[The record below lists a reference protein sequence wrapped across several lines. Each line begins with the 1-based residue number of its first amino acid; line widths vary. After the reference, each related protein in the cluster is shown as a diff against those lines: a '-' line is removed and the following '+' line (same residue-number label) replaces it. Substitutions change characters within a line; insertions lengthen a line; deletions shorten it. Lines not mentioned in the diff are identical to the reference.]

1 LPCVSPLSR
10 IPSPQKPEILL
21 FLGFAGLV
29 TDRYFIISVKRI
41 FVKRNIRFL
50 DKNLLEITSLGTRL
64 REIRKFLDLNQKDFC
79 EFIGITRQNYL
90 SRYENNEHEFD
101 DSLKLKLVKTIE
113 EKYKKRISLDWLITG
128 TGDMFLQENEA
139 APENTVR
146 TGGKRLP
153 IYRESELPAGT
164 FVVPL
169 LDQRLSAGN
178 GSYLPEED
186 EPKALIHVPAYL
198 ARYGDQIKALEV
210 DGDSMY
216 PTLQRGDMVVCD
228 SCGWSGEG
236 VYAVRMN
243 GKGFVKR
250 VTQKPGKVVLLS
262 DNPKYPPLEE
272 PAESQDIEIVGRVHC
287 AITKIE

>member
-1 LPCVSPLSR
+1 ML
-10 IPSPQKPEILL
+10 
-21 FLGFAGLV
+21 A
-29 TDRYFIISVKRI
+29 
-41 FVKRNIRFL
+41 
-50 DKNLLEITSLGTRL
+50 
-64 REIRKFLDLNQKDFC
+64 
-79 EFIGITRQNYL
+79 
-90 SRYENNEHEFD
+90 
-101 DSLKLKLVKTIE
+101 
-113 EKYKKRISLDWLITG
+113 TG
-128 TGDMFLQENEA
+128 TGH
-139 APENTVR
+139 
-146 TGGKRLP
+146 KRLP
-153 IYRESELPAGT
+153 VYRESELPAGA

-186 EPKALIHVPAYL
+186 ETKALIHVPSYL
-198 ARYGDQIKALEV
+198 ARYGDQIRALEV

-216 PTLQRGDMVVCD
+216 PTLHRGDMVVCD

-236 VYAVRMN
+236 VYAVKMN

-287 AITKIE
+287 AITKVE